1 MAHAARERPRRAD
14 PCTLVVF
21 GASGDLTQRLLMPA
35 IYHLAAAKLLPE
47 SFAVIGV
54 ARSPMSNAQFRAHIS
69 DGLSKFTGIT
79 PAGATRRWL
88 LERLSYIIGNFDD
101 VATFEQLAAVLKQR
115 QHVTHGNTLFYMA
128 TPPNVFAPLAEQLGK
143 ADFAR
148 PPHGA
153 WTRLVVEKPFGTNLV
168 SARTLNKKIL
178 AVFAEDQVYR
188 IDHFLGK
195 ETVQNILALRFANN
209 LFESLWNRDRID
221 HVQITVA
228 ETVDV
233 GRRGRFYD
241 ATGALRDMVPNHLFQ
256 LLSLIAMEP
265 PVRFSA
271 DAVRAEKTK
280 VLQAMRAYDHNAAF
294 ACGVRAQYRS
304 GKVGG
309 KTVKAYRQTPDVAQS
324 STTETYVALK
334 LLIDTWR
341 WAGVPFYLR
350 TGKALKARRTEIAI
364 KFKDAPF
371 AIFRDTRVEQLA
383 QNFVVIG
390 IAPEEE
396 ILIQFNAKVPGP
408 QLRLHGVGMEF
419 KYKDYF
425 AVAPENGY
433 ETLIYDCMIGD
444 QTLFRHADDVEAAW
458 RVVQPFLDCWRRD
471 GTNGLDFYAAGSDGP
486 RAADALLARDHCHW
500 RSITAGN
507 RP

>member
-1 MAHAARERPRRAD
+1 MARAARERPRRAD

-35 IYHLAAAKLLPE
+35 LYHLAAATLLPE
-47 SFAVIGV
+47 GFAVIGV
-54 ARSPMSNAQFRAHIS
+54 ARSPMSDAQFRARIS
-69 DGLSKFTGIT
+69 DGLNKFTGVT
-79 PAGATRRWL
+79 PAAATRRWL
-88 LERLSYIIGNFDD
+88 LERLSYIAGNFDD
-101 VATFEQLAAVLKQR
+101 AATFERLAVALQR
-115 QHVTHGNTLFYMA
+115 RRHGTQGNTLFYMA
-128 TPPNVFAPLAEQLGK
+128 TPPNVFVLLAEQLSK
-143 ADFAR
+143 AGFTR
-148 PPHGA
+148 PLRGA
-153 WTRLVVEKPFGTNLV
+153 WSRLVVEKPFGADLK

-209 LFESLWNRDRID
+209 LFESLWNRDHID

-228 ETVDV
+228 ESVDV

-265 PVRFSA
+265 PAHFSA

-280 VLQAMRAYDHNAAF
+280 VLQAMHAYDHAAAF
-294 ACGVRAQYRS
+294 ACGVRGQYRS
-304 GKVGG
+304 GKVGS
-309 KTVKAYRQTPDVAQS
+309 KAVKPYRQTSDVAGS

-350 TGKALKARRTEIAI
+350 TGKALNARRTEIAI

-371 AIFRDTRVEQLA
+371 AIFRGTPVEDLA

-390 IAPEEE
+390 IAPEED
-396 ILIQFNAKVPGP
+396 IFIQFNAKVPGP

-419 KYKDYF
+419 NYKDYF
-425 AVAPENGY
+425 AAAPENGY

-444 QTLFRHADDVEAAW
+444 QTLFQHADDVEAAW

-471 GTNGLDFYAAGSDGP
+471 GINGLDFYAAGSSGP
-486 RAADALLARDHCHW
+486 RAADALLARDHRHW
-500 RSITAGN
+500 RPIAGRD

>member
-1 MAHAARERPRRAD
+1 MAIAAHDRTRRAD

-35 IYHLAAAKLLPE
+35 LYHLAAAKLLPDG
-47 SFAVIGV
+47 FAVIGV
-54 ARSPMSNAQFRAHIS
+54 ARSPMNDAQFRTHIS
-69 DGLSKFTGIT
+69 NGLSKFTGVA
-79 PAGATRRWL
+79 PAAATRAWL
-88 LERLSYIIGNFDD
+88 LRRLSYIIGDFDD
-101 VATFEQLAAVLKQR
+101 AATFKRLATALRQR
-115 QHVTHGNTLFYMA
+115 RHVTHGNTLFYMA
-128 TPPNVFAPLAEQLGK
+128 TPPNVFARLAEQLGK
-143 ADFAR
+143 AGFAQPGR
-148 PPHGA
+148 GA
-153 WTRLVVEKPFGTNLV
+153 WSRLVVEKPFGTDLD
-168 SARTLNKKIL
+168 SARALNKRIL
-178 AVFAEDQVYR
+178 AVFTEEQVYR

-265 PVRFSA
+265 PAGFSA
-271 DAVRAEKTK
+271 EAVRAEKTK
-280 VLQAMRAYDHNAAF
+280 VLQAMHAYDHATAF
-294 ACGVRAQYRS
+294 VCGVRAQYRA

-309 KTVKAYRQTPDVAQS
+309 KTVTAYRQTADVARR

-364 KFKDAPF
+364 KFKEAPF
-371 AIFRDTRVEQLA
+371 AIFRGTPVESLA

-390 IAPEEE
+390 IAPDED
-396 ILIQFNAKVPGP
+396 IFIQFNAKVPGP
-408 QLRLHGVGMEF
+408 QLRLQGVGMEF

-425 AVAPENGY
+425 AAAPENGY

-444 QTLFRHADDVEAAW
+444 QTLFQHANDVEAAW
-458 RVVQPFLDCWRRD
+458 RVVQPFLNCWCRD
-471 GTNGLDFYAAGSDGP
+471 RANGLDFYAAGSDGP
-486 RAADALLARDHCHW
+486 RAADALLARDHRQW
-500 RSITAGN
+500 RPIAIEG

>member
-1 MAHAARERPRRAD
+1 MATATHDRPRRAD

-21 GASGDLTQRLLMPA
+21 GASGDMTQRLLMPA
-35 IYHLAAAKLLPE
+35 LYHLAAAKLLPDG
-47 SFAVIGV
+47 FTVIGV
-54 ARSPMSNAQFRAHIS
+54 ARSPMNDAQFRNHIS
-69 DGLSKFTGIT
+69 DGLSKFTGVV
-79 PAGATRRWL
+79 PAAATRAWL
-88 LERLSYIIGNFDD
+88 LRRLSYIAGDFDD
-101 VATFEQLAAVLKQR
+101 AATFKRLNAALRQR
-115 QHVTHGNTLFYMA
+115 RHATHGNTLFYMA
-128 TPPNVFAPLAEQLGK
+128 TPPNVFALLAERLGK
-143 ADFAR
+143 AGFAQPAR
-148 PPHGA
+148 GA
-153 WTRLVVEKPFGTNLV
+153 WSRLVVEKPFGTDLE
-168 SARTLNKKIL
+168 SARTLNKRIL
-178 AVFAEDQVYR
+178 AVFTEEQVYR

-241 ATGALRDMVPNHLFQ
+241 VTGALRDMVPNHLFQ

-265 PVRFSA
+265 PAGFSA
-271 DAVRAEKTK
+271 EAVRAEKTK
-280 VLQAMRAYDHNAAF
+280 VLQAMHAYDHATAF
-294 ACGVRAQYRS
+294 ACGVRAQYRA
-304 GKVGG
+304 GKIGRKAV
-309 KTVKAYRQTPDVAQS
+309 TAYRQTGDVARG

-364 KFKDAPF
+364 KFKEAPF
-371 AIFRDTRVEQLA
+371 AIFRDTPVESLA

-390 IAPEEE
+390 IAPDED

-408 QLRLHGVGMEF
+408 QIRLHGVGMEF

-444 QTLFRHADDVEAAW
+444 QTLFQHADDVEAAW
-458 RVVQPFLDCWRRD
+458 RVVQPFLDCWHRD
-471 GTNGLDFYAAGSDGP
+471 RANGLDFYAAGSDGP
-486 RAADALLARDHCHW
+486 HAADALLARDQRRW
-500 RSITAGN
+500 RPSAAGGP
-507 RP
+507 R